1 MVKLSHFPRPGELKR
16 LRDSRDVEELFP
28 DYSATL
34 TSGIDDTLR
43 NLKVIREHAHPSE
56 EQERTRDLAIEQLRK
71 EISKLREELE
81 TVIGSV
87 RTKASKGTLQKGIGE
102 LTTKLDRRMDNL
114 FKFVGVIGVAI
125 GALIAYKGH

>member
-1 MVKLSHFPRPGELKR
+1 MMVKLAHFPRPGELKR
-16 LRDSRDVEELFP
+16 LREGEEIELFP

-43 NLKVIREHAHPSE
+43 NLKVIREHAHPNE
-56 EQERTRDLAIEQLRK
+56 EEARTRDLAIAQLTEEIGKLRK
-71 EISKLREELE
+71 ELD

-87 RTKASKGTLQKGIGE
+87 RTKASKGTLKTVSTE
-102 LTTKLDRRMDNL
+102 LATKLDRRVDNL
-114 FKFVGVIGVAI
+114 FKFVGVIGVAV